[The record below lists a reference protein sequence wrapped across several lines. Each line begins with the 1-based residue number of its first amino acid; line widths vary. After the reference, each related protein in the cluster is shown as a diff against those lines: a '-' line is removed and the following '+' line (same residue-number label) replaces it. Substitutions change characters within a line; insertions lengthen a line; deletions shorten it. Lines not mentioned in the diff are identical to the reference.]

1 MKVLVTGGAGY
12 IGSHTVKL
20 LGEQDHEILVVD
32 NLSTGHKQSVLHG
45 KLIVL
50 DLKDEERLTEVLK
63 EFKPDVVIHFAAYI
77 NVLESVQ
84 RPDVYYVN
92 NFCSTV
98 ALLKSM
104 VKAGIKKIIFS
115 SSASVYGIPETV
127 PIPESH
133 PLNPINP
140 YGRSKVFCEYLLR
153 EFEVAYGINY
163 VSLRYFNAAGAD
175 PEGRIGESHNPETH
189 LIPLILKAA
198 KGERKSVEIFG
209 TNYST
214 PDGTCI
220 RDFIHVNDLAE
231 AHRLALLYLAD
242 GGNSCV
248 LNCGYGRGYSV
259 KEVIDTVKK
268 VTGKDFKVEEKEKRP
283 GDPDVLVADSS
294 KIRQVLNWQ
303 PKFDDLEYIV
313 KTAWNWEINRRY

>member
-1 MKVLVTGGAGY
+1 MKILVTGGAGY

-20 LGEQDHEILVVD
+20 LGEQNHEILVVD
-32 NLSTGHKQSVLHG
+32 NLSTGHKQSVLYG
-45 KLIVL
+45 KLSIL
-50 DLKDEERLTEVLK
+50 DLKDGKKITRILR

-84 RPDVYYVN
+84 KPDVYYVN
-92 NFCSTV
+92 NFCSTLT
-98 ALLKSM
+98 LLKSM
-104 VKAGIKKIIFS
+104 VKAGIQKIIFS
-115 SSASVYGIPETV
+115 SSASVYGIPEV
-127 PIPESH
+127 IPIPESH

-140 YGRSKVFCEYLLR
+140 YGRSKAFCELLLK
-153 EFEVAYGINY
+153 EFEVAYGIRY

-209 TNYST
+209 TDYRT

-220 RDFIHVNDLAE
+220 RDFIHVDDLAE
-231 AHRLALLYLAD
+231 AHRLALLHLID
-242 GGNSCV
+242 GGKSCTF
-248 LNCGYGRGYSV
+248 NCGYGHGYSV
-259 KEVIDTVKK
+259 REVINIVKK
-268 VTGKDFKVEEKEKRP
+268 VTGKYLKVEEKEKRP
-283 GDPDVLVADSS
+283 GDPDILVADSS
-294 KIRQVLNWQ
+294 KIKEVLNWQ
-303 PKFDDLEYIV
+303 PKFGDLEYIV

>member
-77 NVLESVQ
+77 NVPESVQ
-84 RPDVYYVN
+84 KPDVYYVN

-104 VKAGIKKIIFS
+104 VRAGIKKIIFS
-115 SSASVYGIPETV
+115 SSASVYGIPERV

-198 KGERKSVEIFG
+198 KGERV
-209 TNYST
+209 
-214 PDGTCI
+214 
-220 RDFIHVNDLAE
+220 
-231 AHRLALLYLAD
+231 
-242 GGNSCV
+242 
-248 LNCGYGRGYSV
+248 GRN
-259 KEVIDTVKK
+259 
-268 VTGKDFKVEEKEKRP
+268 F
-283 GDPDVLVADSS
+283 
-294 KIRQVLNWQ
+294 
-303 PKFDDLEYIV
+303 
-313 KTAWNWEINRRY
+313 WNEL